1 MTIDRQ
7 ENILKRWL
15 EWKGSAWIVWIVGI
29 LLVLTQIEFRPLDR
43 DEGFYLYGAWRT
55 SLGETP
61 YQDYFYP
68 QAPYLPYIYAP
79 VVGLFQDG
87 IVGGRV
93 LSAIFMVA
101 LAVLLTVYVSNRT
114 GSRYLGIV
122 AGGLMLFGDL
132 NLFWHA
138 SVKTYAVSDLLFF
151 GGFILLMVSV
161 RERKGNRIFIFS
173 ILSGILFAVSYHI
186 RLVLAGSSIYLG
198 LLILLAPGW
207 WRFRR
212 FLGLILGMIIASI
225 PAFLIFIK
233 NPYRYWFENLTFHI
247 TARLPEPWWKF
258 AIWKATALINYL
270 TSPDILIL
278 IILCG
283 IGVRVLAKNHELLR
297 DFRAEIWVG
306 IGLMGVLF
314 VTYLTTPTLLP
325 QYLVQL
331 SPFLILGAVA
341 GVAAIFRESRGSKR
355 TLIVLLMLLIYGG
368 WGIGKTIG
376 RVVERED
383 LNPLYGMQTVRE
395 VGQYLNQ
402 WCQVSSP
409 DTINMK
415 RNNYQRILTFW
426 PAYLV
431 AGKQNPIPGTDF
443 GRPSFRLEWRNSP
456 EVIHRVGL
464 KTYDDYK
471 QLIAEKIPS
480 IVVLGF
486 DTPSDFFPFLNKYYH
501 LDKEIR
507 GVKVFVR

>member
-15 EWKGSAWIVWIVGI
+15 AWKGSAWIVWIVGI

-79 VVGLFQDG
+79 AVSVVQDS
-87 IVGGRV
+87 ILGGRI
-93 LSAIFMVA
+93 LSAIFSIA
-101 LAVLLTVYVSNRT
+101 LAVLLAAYVSKRT
-114 GSRYLGIV
+114 GNRQLGML

-138 SVKTYAVSDLLFF
+138 AVKTYAASDLLFF
-151 GGFILLMVSV
+151 GGFVLLMASF
-161 RERKGNRIFIFS
+161 RGCQENKIFIFS
-173 ILSGILFAVSYHI
+173 ILSGILFAISYHI

-198 LLILLAPGW
+198 LLILLAPGR

-212 FLGLILGMIIASI
+212 FLGLFLGIVIASI

-233 NPYRYWFENLTFHI
+233 NPNRYWFENLTFHI

-258 AIWKATALINYL
+258 AIWKATALVNYV

-283 IGVRVLAKNHELLR
+283 IGVRVLAKNHEFLR
-297 DFRAEIWVG
+297 DFRAEIWMG

-314 VTYLTTPTLLP
+314 ATYLSTPTLLP

-331 SPFLILGAVA
+331 SPFLIMGAVA
-341 GVAAIFRESRGSKR
+341 GVGAVVKDSKGKKGEV
-355 TLIVLLMLLIYGG
+355 IVLAMLLIYGG
-368 WGIGKTIG
+368 WGIGKTVG
-376 RVVERED
+376 RVVERKD
-383 LNPLYGMQTVRE
+383 LIPQYGMQTVHE
-395 VGQYLNQ
+395 VGQYLQSHLKENK
-402 WCQVSSP
+402 P
-409 DTINMK
+409 L
-415 RNNYQRILTFW
+415 LTFW

-431 AGKQNPIPGTDF
+431 AGKQNSIPGTDF